1 MIALDEL
8 GITLRWR
15 FRKGR
20 PGSYSD
26 SMPGEILCDL
36 GGKLTTGVIDAA
48 MISRNEDHRVVD
60 TPYLNIIYESYD
72 RMPLRPRGERP
83 VGACLDP
90 AAPDLPA

>member
-1 MIALDEL
+1 
-8 GITLRWR
+8 
-15 FRKGR
+15 
-20 PGSYSD
+20 
-26 SMPGEILCDL
+26 
-36 GGKLTTGVIDAA
+36 
-48 MISRNEDHRVVD
+48 MISRSEDHRVVD